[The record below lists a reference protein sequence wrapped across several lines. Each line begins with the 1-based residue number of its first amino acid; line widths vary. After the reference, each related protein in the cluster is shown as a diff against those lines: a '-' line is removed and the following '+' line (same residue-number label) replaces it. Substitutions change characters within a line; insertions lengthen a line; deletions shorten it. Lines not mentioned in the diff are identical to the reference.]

1 MIYKLIMIIQ
11 PYYEQIDNL
20 IESLIKHKIMDYDK
34 TRNYAGFGK
43 NRFNNVSGLSV
54 FISKGLLKE
63 KALIKKIIK
72 TKKINA
78 KFIQEIFWRI
88 YWQGWLEN
96 YPVVWENYKK
106 QIIQIEDNNPEGIEN
121 YSLAING
128 NTKIEPFNEWVNEI
142 KSTGYLHN
150 HVRMWFASIWIHYLG
165 IPWQLG
171 QKFFYENLL
180 DADLSSNLLS
190 WRWVAG
196 IQTQG
201 KKYIATEENINK
213 YTSNRYLRFKL
224 PKISN
229 NEIYFEDKK
238 KSDIKFAEL
247 KNDYS
252 QGILIITENNLS
264 TELLNILKNN
274 IKFII
279 LIRFNITSLK
289 KSKVVRSFYENLY
302 QEYIKKNSIK
312 KLKYFEVQL
321 PDQTNKFIDIIKNN
335 NVENLVFEYLRSGY
349 EKDIMSRALSK
360 LNYNIKYHNILDKF
374 YLDSWKYCEKGF
386 FKFKE
391 KIPILLNKLV

>member
-43 NRFNNVSGLSV
+43 NRFKNVSGLSV

-63 KALIKKIIK
+63 KVLIKKIIK
-72 TKKINA
+72 AKKINA

-252 QGILIITENNLS
+252 QCILIITENNLS

-349 EKDIMSRALSK
+349 EKDIMSQALSK